1 MKDFIKD
8 ILYSIKLAVLIFLG
22 IFILFGLITFIVT
35 KGNTLNSVVWG
46 SRIAQYLSFF
56 GLFISAL
63 SFTNENSMR
72 PLNYEREWKTYFGK
86 FNLAF
91 AIFFTSLFILV
102 FSVIIQDLVW
112 YWMR

>member
-1 MKDFIKD
+1 MRDFIKD
-8 ILYSIKLAVLIFLG
+8 ILYSIKLALLIFLG
-22 IFILFGLITFIVT
+22 AFILSGVITFAIT
-35 KGNTLNSVVWG
+35 KGNVLSSIIWG
-46 SRIAQYLSFF
+46 SRIAQYISFL

-91 AIFFTSLFILV
+91 AIFFISLFILV
-102 FSVIIQDLVW
+102 FSILVQDSVW